1 MYKFAFVLEQTM
13 GHVAHARNL
22 QRALGSQSTV
32 DPTVIPIGFTDP
44 TGIERLPGLR
54 RWSWR
59 ASATAYNALRQRMS
73 QGPLDGVFI
82 HTQVAALRSAEIMRV
97 VPTVVSLDAT
107 PKLFDREGE
116 AYGHR
121 RDSELIELM
130 KRQVNVRAFAAAARL
145 VAWCQWAAYSLVADY
160 GVNAD
165 KIDVIPPGVDLQLFR
180 PLLVPKRSERVR
192 ILFVGSEFERKGG
205 SDLIEAARAL
215 GDKVE
220 LDLVTNGET
229 PPIPAGVRAR
239 IHKGLK
245 PQSEKLVDLYR
256 HADIFALPSR
266 GDCMPQAV
274 TEALGCSLPVV
285 ATRVGAIPE
294 MVTDS
299 VNGFLVPTRDPR
311 RIAEALNAL
320 VQSPARRNAMGRW
333 SRVRAK
339 QEHDSARNNQR
350 IFGLMKQ
357 LADARTGAARSA

>member
-1 MYKFAFVLEQTM
+1 
-13 GHVAHARNL
+13 
-22 QRALGSQSTV
+22 
-32 DPTVIPIGFTDP
+32 
-44 TGIERLPGLR
+44 
-54 RWSWR
+54 
-59 ASATAYNALRQRMS
+59 
-73 QGPLDGVFI
+73 
-82 HTQVAALRSAEIMRV
+82 
-97 VPTVVSLDAT
+97 
-107 PKLFDREGE
+107 
-116 AYGHR
+116 
-121 RDSELIELM
+121 
-130 KRQVNVRAFAAAARL
+130 
-145 VAWCQWAAYSLVADY
+145 
-160 GVNAD
+160 
-165 KIDVIPPGVDLQLFR
+165 
-180 PLLVPKRSERVR
+180 VR

-333 SRVRAK
+333 SRVRAQ